1 MHNAHRPVK
10 SKRTLKVCFLQGI
23 MFDDRPEAA
32 KRLTEARLARG
43 FKNAKDAARFFGWP
57 YETYIQHEQG
67 TRGIP
72 RAAAK
77 YAKAFRVSE
86 GWLLTGEGQGPT
98 GKNEVDQLVESK
110 SPIGMVRTI
119 GKVAANTWLSVDEM
133 DFGYDDVEYVPSVGG
148 YPVEWQFS
156 LIVEG
161 NCLNKKASHGDRL
174 VCLDTI
180 KSGVDVEADD
190 LVIVERKRFDGQ
202 MVERTAKR
210 VRQAADG
217 FELWPESTDPAHQ
230 DPIRLYRVP
239 EGEDIQVVGKVLWIL
254 RKP

>member
-1 MHNAHRPVK
+1 
-10 SKRTLKVCFLQGI
+10 

-32 KRLTEARLARG
+32 KRLESARIARG
-43 FKNAKDAARFFGWP
+43 FKTPKDASRFFGWT

-67 TRGIP
+67 HRGIS

-86 GWLLTGEGQGPT
+86 GWLLTGEGTPPKGQPEDSG
-98 GKNEVDQLVESK
+98 GGGLVETS
-110 SPIGMVRTI
+110 STIGMIPVSGR
-119 GKVAANTWLSVDEM
+119 VAANTWLSVEDM
-133 DFGYDDVEYVPSVGG
+133 NFGYNDMDYVPTVGG
-148 YPVEWQFS
+148 YPVEWQFA

-161 NCLNKKASHGDRL
+161 NCLNKIASHGDRL
-174 VCLDTI
+174 VCLNTI
-180 KSGVDVEADD
+180 ISGVDVVSDD
-190 LVIVERKRFDGQ
+190 LAIVERRRFGGQ

-217 FELWPESTDPAHQ
+217 YELWPESNDPAHQ
-230 DPIRLYRVP
+230 EPIRLYRVP
-239 EGEDIQVVGKVLWIL
+239 EGEDVQVIGKVLWIL